1 MANSASDSASPPH
14 HRPQQEHAPP
24 RLSWRSTLLFTFLA
38 PVIAAVVLYRLD
50 SFDPAHMP
58 VDDLTYPGLKVS
70 KRNDRMLQGAELLG
84 LGVLRGPED
93 IVYDSRF
100 NVVYTGCEDGWIK
113 RVTLNNSVI
122 EKWINTGGRPLGL
135 ALRHNE
141 FIVAD
146 AYKGLL
152 KINGNEIIELLTDE
166 AEGQKFKLTDAVEIA
181 EDGIIYFTDASYKYN
196 LADYIWDI
204 LEGKPFGR
212 LLSFDPVTKETK
224 VLLHHLYFANGITIS
239 PDQSFLVFCET
250 PMRRCSKY
258 YIKGKESGRVEKFI
272 ENLPGF
278 PDNIHYDGQGL
289 YWIAIASEFSK
300 FWALAIRYPVI
311 RKFVGIVL
319 KYMGLPQMTKNGGAV
334 AVDLEGKSIAHY
346 HDPGI
351 PIISS
356 AIKIGDHLY
365 CGSVDNHYMLRLDL
379 NQYPAV

>member
-24 RLSWRSTLLFTFLA
+24 RLLWRSTLLFTFLA

-58 VDDLTYPGLKVS
+58 VDDLTYPGWKVL
-70 KRNDRMLQGAELLG
+70 KRNDRMLRGAELLG

-122 EKWINTGGRPLGL
+122 ENWINTGGRPLGL

-152 KINGNEIIELLTDE
+152 KINGNELIELLTDE

-224 VLLHHLYFANGITIS
+224 NFI
-239 PDQSFLVFCET
+239 SFLFSTLLKCADISGEGAVFT
-250 PMRRCSKY
+250 
-258 YIKGKESGRVEKFI
+258 
-272 ENLPGF
+272 
-278 PDNIHYDGQGL
+278 GL
-289 YWIAIASEFSK
+289 QFASEFSK
-300 FWALAIRYPVI
+300 FWDLAIRYPVI